1 MTSLKAYSDGSGTV
15 SGDNLNTFVQS
26 TDLVSDLNNFVGST
40 GILVAVRGLNAVADG
55 GGGLFYWNA
64 TSVGPS
70 DNINVIV
77 PLGSALGAWIR
88 LLPSGAFG
96 PQVSIAAKATTD
108 IGSLG
113 SANVYVTG
121 SSGVT
126 ITSFGTSARTLNPAY
141 LLRFDN
147 TATIKNSASII
158 CPGGNDI
165 TTSANALYLAIN
177 TASGIYVVTPI
188 GGTSGGGGTIYP
200 GFGSQTN
207 LAGAATTDLG
217 SVATH
222 YVNVTGSGASITSF
236 GSSAVTSAPIYLV
249 TFAAANTLTN
259 SAALALITGANITTA
274 AGDSALVSYSGS
286 GNWTMLSYQRADG
299 TPLGASASLHV
310 ALITT
315 STTWTVPAGIV
326 ASSQIEVLA
335 IGGGGGGGGAASAA
349 GASASGGS
357 SGCEVIAAFSG
368 FTAGQGVTI
377 SPGVAGS
384 GGASTGAGG
393 GQGGTTTVVYNSV
406 TIISAVG
413 GEGGNGSTSAAGVMT
428 GSTGY
433 PISGNVAAAGA
444 SGLTLVESNVSSG
457 TAPSYAGSPGWSA
470 SSTGISGD
478 GASSSLGC
486 GGNGRAY
493 VTAPGAGI
501 AAYGYGAGGGGA
513 CRGTSDVAGG
523 NGSAGAVLIR
533 WVQ

>member
-26 TDLVSDLNNFVGST
+26 TDLVSDLNNFIGST

-55 GGGLFYWNA
+55 GGGLFYWNP

-141 LLRFDN
+141 LLRFDSA
-147 TATIKNSASII
+147 ATIKNSANII
-158 CPGGNDI
+158 CPSGNDI

-236 GSSAVTSAPIYLV
+236 GSSAVTSAPVYLV
-249 TFAAANTLTN
+249 TFAGANTLTN
-259 SAALALITGANITTA
+259 SAALALITGANIITA
-274 AGDSALVSYSGS
+274 AGDSALMSYSGS

-299 TPLGASASLHV
+299 TPLSASASLHV

-315 STTWTVPAGIV
+315 STTWTVPAGIT
-326 ASSQIEVLA
+326 ASSRIEFLA
-335 IGGGGGGGGAASAA
+335 VGGGGAGGGAVGGA
-349 GASASGGS
+349 GSSGAGGN
-357 SGCEVIAAFSG
+357 SGCEVLATFYG
-368 FTAGQGVTI
+368 FTSGQNVTI
-377 SPGVAGS
+377 SPGAAGIADP
-384 GGASTGAGG
+384 GEGAGG
-393 GQGGTTTVVYNSV
+393 AGGNTTVLYNFV
-406 TIISAVG
+406 TIITAIG
-413 GEGGNGSTSAAGVMT
+413 GNGGNGSSVTTGVVINP
-428 GSTGY
+428 GSYSSTG
-433 PISGNVAAAGA
+433 NTANAGA
-444 SGLTLVESNVSSG
+444 SGLTLESSNVNSG
-457 TAPSYAGSPGWSA
+457 TAPSTLGGIGWA
-470 SSTGISGD
+470 QATTGISGA
-478 GASSSLGC
+478 GGSSSLGS
-486 GGNGRAY
+486 GGGSRY
-493 VTAPGAGI
+493 SGSSPGAGI
-501 AAYGYGAGGGGA
+501 AAYGYGGGGGGA
-513 CRGTSDVAGG
+513 SSSSGGLLGG
-523 NGSAGAVLIR
+523 NGYAGAVLIR